1 LPGSRRQPFLDRYP
15 PSDILDAQNH
25 EKFVD
30 TIIPRYAN
38 FFSFALVVLAGCDDS
53 VRLEYSTKAEAESES
68 LFARG
73 WLPEIIPPSSRQ
85 ITMKNDLDLNVS
97 EGEFKFDAT
106 DHEAFIGKLERMQSL
121 DVEGFSAYSF
131 EDWTFF
137 ISGGRDQ
144 CRFRMRLSRD

>member
-1 LPGSRRQPFLDRYP
+1 M
-15 PSDILDAQNH
+15 
-25 EKFVD
+25 D
-30 TIIPRYAN
+30 TIIPRYAR
-38 FFSFALVVLAGCDDS
+38 FLSFALVVLAGCDDS
-53 VRLEYSTKAEAESES
+53 VRLEYATKAEAESES

-106 DHEAFIGKLERMQSL
+106 DHEAFISKLERMQSL

-137 ISGGRDQ
+137 ISDGRDQ
-144 CRFRMRLSRD
+144 CRFRMRLTRD